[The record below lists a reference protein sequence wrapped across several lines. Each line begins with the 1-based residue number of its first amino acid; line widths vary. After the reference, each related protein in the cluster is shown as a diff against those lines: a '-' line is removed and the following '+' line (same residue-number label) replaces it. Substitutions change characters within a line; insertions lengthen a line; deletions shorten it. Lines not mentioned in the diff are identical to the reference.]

1 MIFGLVPINDC
12 STTNGDVSQ
21 PKAYLI
27 GYYVI
32 YYMLNPWEFYIF
44 LIYDMHCYIHSNHD
58 ISKYISLYHWLS
70 MDTKLK
76 KWRFPIHEG
85 TPKSSKSLDLLIHHL
100 KNPTNDVILCS
111 HHTTILVR
119 QICHFSCLNHYE
131 VPIFNSLMITC
142 CISYVISI
150 RYLVYTYDTFC
161 FISIYI
167 IYIYIYIYIWSTIE
181 QKHLICDDFRAPSL
195 ASRRNSFSAQ
205 WNSALRS
212 WRTTRATW
220 QWNSMASHGVAG
232 LVQLFYG
239 AETTQNL
246 QI

>member
-167 IYIYIYIYIWSTIE
+167 IYIYMVNNWTKTSD
-181 QKHLICDDFRAPSL
+181 LRWFPS
-195 ASRRNSFSAQ
+195 SQPRQS
-205 WNSALRS
+205 
-212 WRTTRATW
+212 
-220 QWNSMASHGVAG
+220 
-232 LVQLFYG
+232 
-239 AETTQNL
+239 
-246 QI
+246 